1 MSILRANF
9 KADLISMARQ
19 HLTEQWGPVATQF
32 PDEQAVI
39 IFFDSLR
46 RRPAVRPRKVWL
58 ADDFCCP
65 PDQQGGWNNLREKVS
80 NGADIAP
87 HLSTRHESVTYLD
100 GLLNEWGVHHFH
112 LGTKLH
118 GNPKHSYYVERTG
131 PLLFAM
137 VREDDFYAINIYQ
150 HNAFE
155 RPIIIE
161 SIHRNWP
168 QAIRKYRVNGI
179 CGEMLTEEQRKHVRR
194 VNCGTLTTVSDGTV
208 YMPIGGGVC
217 SSGEG
222 LEAVLRARRLLG
234 EVKRLQCALEDRVAS
249 FIPEL
254 RTCGYT
260 GAPEINAKLVG
271 ITQREYKVLFPD
283 YRVLANVMLLDVPGL
298 ASS

>member
-19 HLTEQWGPVATQF
+19 HLAEQWGPSTAQF
-32 PDEQAVI
+32 PDERAVI
-39 IFFDSLR
+39 TYCDSLR

-65 PDQQGGWNNLREKVS
+65 PDQEGGWKILREKIS
-80 NGADIAP
+80 TGADIAP
-87 HLSTRHESVTYLD
+87 HLSTSHESVTNRD

-112 LGTKLH
+112 LGTKPH
-118 GNPKHSYYVERTG
+118 GKPKHSCYVERTG

-137 VREDDFYAINIYQ
+137 VRDDDFYAINIYP
-150 HNAFE
+150 HKAFE
-155 RPIIIE
+155 RSTVIE

-168 QAIRKYRVNGI
+168 QQVDKYRVNGI
-179 CGEMLTEEQRKHVRR
+179 CGEMLTEEQRKRVRK
-194 VNCGTLTTVSDGTV
+194 VNCGTLTTLSDGTV

-222 LEAVLRARRLLG
+222 LEAVLRARKLLG
-234 EVKRLQCALEDRVAS
+234 EVKRLQSALEDRVAS

-254 RTCGYT
+254 RRCGYA
-260 GAPEINAKLVG
+260 GEPEINAKLAG
-271 ITQREYKVLFPD
+271 ITHCGYKVLFPD
-283 YRVLANVMLLDVPGL
+283 YKLLANVTLLDAPAP